1 MTSEPQKRTKF
12 GSKFGVVAAA
22 AGSAVGLG
30 NIWKFPYEAGRN
42 GGAAFLLIYIL
53 CVLLLGL
60 PVMLSEFAIGRRA
73 HANVS
78 GAFRKL
84 TGNNRWSGIGIL
96 GAVTAFL
103 ILSFYFVVAGWSL
116 EYVAQAISNN
126 FVGKTPADLSLAF
139 TDFTS
144 DTYRPLF
151 WTAIFVVL
159 TAFVL
164 LAGVEKG
171 IERYSKVLMPF
182 LIIILILLSIRSV
195 TMPNGLE
202 GVKFLFKPDFS
213 KITPQVMLSAL
224 GQAFFS
230 LSLGMGCMITYGSY
244 MRKKSNLM
252 QTAVQVTI
260 VDTVVAILAGV
271 AIFPAVFSLGINPA
285 EGPQLVFVTL
295 PGVFSHMTGGYIF
308 AILFF
313 LLLTI
318 AAITS
323 TISLQEVITAYVS
336 EEFHITRKKVV
347 VVSSLLLMLGAVL
360 SSLSLGPYSSL
371 LINGKPLFEVLDF
384 VTSKLFL
391 PFGGLL
397 IALFIGWFYKADNV
411 RDELSNGGKLKIRF
425 FPVYLFLMRYFVP
438 LAILLIFFNELGLL
452 RY

>member
-1 MTSEPQKRTKF
+1 MSSESQKRTKF

-30 NIWKFPYEAGRN
+30 NIWKFPYEAGQN
-42 GGAAFLLIYIL
+42 GGAAFLLVYIL
-53 CVLLLGL
+53 CVILLGL
-60 PVMLSEFAIGRRA
+60 PVMLSEFVIGRRA

-84 TGNNRWSGIGIL
+84 SGNNRWVGVGLL
-96 GAVTAFL
+96 GVLTAFL

-116 EYVAQAISNN
+116 EYVVQAVSNN
-126 FVGKTPADLSLAF
+126 FVDIAF
-139 TDFTS
+139 SNFTS

-151 WTAIFVVL
+151 WTTVFVAL

-182 LIIILILLSIRSV
+182 LAIILILLCVRSV
-195 TMPNGLE
+195 SMPNGLE
-202 GVKFLFKPDFS
+202 GLKFLFYPDFS

-244 MRKKSNLM
+244 MRKQNNLLH
-252 QTAVQVTI
+252 TAIQVTI
-260 VDTVVAILAGV
+260 VDTLLAILAAV

-295 PGVFSHMTGGYIF
+295 PGVFTHMTGGYIF

-313 LLLTI
+313 LLLAI

-323 TISLQEVITAYVS
+323 TISLQEVITAYIS
-336 EEFHITRKKVV
+336 EEFKIARKKVV
-347 VVSSLLLMLGAVL
+347 VVSSLTLMMTAALC
-360 SSLSLGPYSSL
+360 SLSLGLDSHL
-371 LINGKPLFEVLDF
+371 TINGKPLFDVLDF
-384 VTSKLFL
+384 VSSKLLL

-397 IALFIGWFYKADNV
+397 IALFMGWFYKAAEI
-411 RDELSNGGKLKIRF
+411 RDVLSNGGKLKIRF
-425 FPVYLFLMRYFVP
+425 FAVYLFLMRYFVP
-438 LAILLIFFNELGLL
+438 LAIIMIFLNELGLL
-452 RY
+452 A

>member
-30 NIWKFPYEAGRN
+30 NIWKFPYEAGQN
-42 GGAAFLLIYIL
+42 GGAAFLLVYIL
-53 CVLLLGL
+53 CVVLLGI

-84 TGNNRWSGIGIL
+84 TGNNHWIGIGLL
-96 GAVTAFL
+96 GVLTAFL

-116 EYVAQAISNN
+116 EYVAQAVSNN
-126 FVGKTPADLSLAF
+126 FVGKTPADLSVAF

-151 WTAIFVVL
+151 WTAIFVAL

-182 LIIILILLSIRSV
+182 LAVILILLSIRSV

-202 GVKFLFKPDFS
+202 GLKFLFKPDFS

-244 MRKKSNLM
+244 MRKQNNLL
-252 QTAVQVTI
+252 QTAVQVTV
-260 VDTVVAILAGV
+260 VDTIVAILAGV

-295 PGVFSHMTGGYIF
+295 PGVFTHMTGGYIF

-313 LLLTI
+313 LLLAI

-323 TISLQEVITAYVS
+323 TISLQEVITAYIS
-336 EEFHITRKKVV
+336 EEFHLSRKKVV
-347 VVSSLLLMLGAVL
+347 AASSLLLMVGAVL

-371 LINGKPLFEVLDF
+371 MINGKPLFEVLDF

-397 IALFIGWFYKADNV
+397 IALFIGWFYKADDI
-411 RDELSNGGKLKIRF
+411 RDELSNGGKLKSRF
-425 FPVYLFLMRYFVP
+425 FPIYLFLMRYFVP

-452 RY
+452 R

>member
-30 NIWKFPYEAGRN
+30 NIWKFPYEAGQN
-42 GGAAFLLIYIL
+42 GGAAFLLVYIL
-53 CVLLLGL
+53 CVVLLGI

-84 TGNNRWSGIGIL
+84 TGNNNWIGIGLL
-96 GAVTAFL
+96 GVLTAFL

-116 EYVAQAISNN
+116 EYVAQAVSNN
-126 FVGKTPADLSLAF
+126 FVGKTPADLSVAF

-151 WTAIFVVL
+151 WTAIFVFL

-182 LIIILILLSIRSV
+182 LAVILILLSIRSV

-202 GVKFLFKPDFS
+202 GLKFLFKPDFS

-244 MRKKSNLM
+244 MRKQNNLL
-252 QTAVQVTI
+252 QTAVQVTV
-260 VDTVVAILAGV
+260 VDTIVAILAGV

-295 PGVFSHMTGGYIF
+295 PGVFTHMTGGYIF

-313 LLLTI
+313 LLLAI

-323 TISLQEVITAYVS
+323 TISLQEVITAYIS
-336 EEFHITRKKVV
+336 EEFHLSRKKVV
-347 VVSSLLLMLGAVL
+347 AASSLLLMVGAVL

-371 LINGKPLFEVLDF
+371 MINGKPLFEVLDF

-397 IALFIGWFYKADNV
+397 IALFIGWFYKADDI
-411 RDELSNGGKLKIRF
+411 RDELSNGGKLKSRF
-425 FPVYLFLMRYFVP
+425 FPIYLFLMRYFVP

-452 RY
+452 R

>member
-1 MTSEPQKRTKF
+1 MASEPQKRTKF

-30 NIWKFPYEAGRN
+30 NIWKFPYEAGQN
-42 GGAAFLLIYIL
+42 GGAAFLLVYIL
-53 CVLLLGL
+53 CVVLLGV

-84 TGNNRWSGIGIL
+84 TGNNHWIGIGLL
-96 GAVTAFL
+96 GVLTAFL

-116 EYVAQAISNN
+116 EYVAQAVSNN
-126 FVGKTPADLSLAF
+126 FVGKTPADLSVAF

-151 WTAIFVVL
+151 WTAIFVAL

-182 LIIILILLSIRSV
+182 LAVILILLCIRSV
-195 TMPNGLE
+195 SMPNGME

-244 MRKKSNLM
+244 MRKKNNLLR
-252 QTAVQVTI
+252 TAVQVTI
-260 VDTVVAILAGV
+260 VDTLIAILAGV

-295 PGVFSHMTGGYIF
+295 PGVFTHMTGGYIF

-313 LLLTI
+313 LLLAI

-323 TISLQEVITAYVS
+323 TISLQEVITAYIS
-336 EEFHITRKKVV
+336 EEFHISRKKVV
-347 VVSSLLLMLGAVL
+347 AGSSLVLMIGAVFC
-360 SSLSLGPYSSL
+360 SLSLGTDSNL
-371 LINGKPLFEVLDF
+371 MINGKSLFEVLDF

-397 IALFIGWFYKADNV
+397 ISLFMGWFYKADEI
-411 RDELSNGGKLKIRF
+411 RDELSNGGKLTIRL
-425 FPVYLFLMRYFVP
+425 FPIYRFLMRYFVP
-438 LAILLIFFNELGLL
+438 LAILLIFLNELGLL
-452 RY
+452 HY

>member
-1 MTSEPQKRTKF
+1 MTSQSQKRTKF

-30 NIWKFPYEAGRN
+30 NIWKFPYEAGQN
-42 GGAAFLLIYIL
+42 GGAAFLLVYIC
-53 CVLLLGL
+53 CVFLLGI
-60 PVMLSEFAIGRRA
+60 PVMVSEFAIGRRA

-84 TGNNRWSGIGIL
+84 TGNNRWIGVGVL
-96 GAVTAFL
+96 GALTAFL

-116 EYVAQAISNN
+116 EYVAQAVSNN
-126 FVGKTPADLSLAF
+126 FVGKTPTDLSVAF

-151 WTAIFVVL
+151 WTAIFVLL
-159 TAFVL
+159 TALVL

-171 IERYSKVLMPF
+171 IERYSKLLMPF
-182 LIIILILLSIRSV
+182 LAVILILLSIRSV
-195 TMPNGLE
+195 TMPNGIE
-202 GVKFLFKPDFS
+202 GLTFLFKPDFS
-213 KITPQVMLSAL
+213 KITPQVILSAL

-244 MRKKSNLM
+244 MRKSNNLV

-260 VDTVVAILAGV
+260 IDTLVAILAGV

-285 EGPQLVFVTL
+285 QGPELVFVTL
-295 PGVFSHMTGGYIF
+295 PGVFTHMPGGYIF

-313 LLLTI
+313 MLLAI

-323 TISLQEVITAYVS
+323 TISLQEVIVAYIS
-336 EEFHITRKKVV
+336 EEFHLSRKKVIA
-347 VVSSLLLMLGAVL
+347 VSSLLLMVGGVL
-360 SSLSLGPYSSL
+360 ASLSLGPHSNL
-371 LINGKPLFEVLDF
+371 VINGKPLFELLDF

-391 PFGGLL
+391 PFGGFL
-397 IALFIGWFYKADNV
+397 IALFVGWFYKAEYM
-411 RDELSNGGKLKIRF
+411 RDEISNGGKLNTSF
-425 FPVYLFLMRYFVP
+425 FPVYRFLIRYFVP
-438 LAILLIFFNELGLL
+438 LAILLIFCNELGLL
-452 RY
+452 PF

>member
-30 NIWKFPYEAGRN
+30 NIWKFPYEAGQN
-42 GGAAFLLIYIL
+42 GGAAFLLVYIL
-53 CVLLLGL
+53 CVVLLGV

-84 TGNNRWSGIGIL
+84 TGNNHWIGIGFL
-96 GAVTAFL
+96 GVLTAFL

-116 EYVAQAISNN
+116 EYVAQAVSNN
-126 FVGKTPADLSLAF
+126 FVGKTPADLSVAF

-151 WTAIFVVL
+151 WTAIFVAL

-182 LIIILILLSIRSV
+182 LAVILILLSIRSV

-202 GVKFLFKPDFS
+202 GLKFLFKPDFS

-244 MRKKSNLM
+244 MRKQNNLL
-252 QTAVQVTI
+252 QTAVQVTV
-260 VDTVVAILAGV
+260 VDTIVAILAGV

-295 PGVFSHMTGGYIF
+295 PGVFTHMTGGYIF

-313 LLLTI
+313 LLLAI

-323 TISLQEVITAYVS
+323 TISLQEVITAYIS
-336 EEFHITRKKVV
+336 EEFHLSRKKVV
-347 VVSSLLLMLGAVL
+347 AASSLLLMVGAVL

-371 LINGKPLFEVLDF
+371 MINGKPLFEVLDF

-397 IALFIGWFYKADNV
+397 IALFIGWFYKADDI
-411 RDELSNGGKLKIRF
+411 RDELSNGGKLKSRF
-425 FPVYLFLMRYFVP
+425 FPIYLFLMRYFVP

-452 RY
+452 R

>member
-53 CVLLLGL
+53 CVVLLGL

-84 TGNNRWSGIGIL
+84 TGNNRWTGVGIL
-96 GAVTAFL
+96 GALTAFL

-116 EYVAQAISNN
+116 EYVAQAVSNN
-126 FVGKTPADLSLAF
+126 FVDKTPADLSVAF

-144 DTYRPLF
+144 DTFRPLF
-151 WTAIFVVL
+151 WTAIFVCL

-182 LIIILILLSIRSV
+182 LAVILILLCIRSIS
-195 TMPNGLE
+195 MPNGLE
-202 GVKFLFKPDFS
+202 GLKFLFKPDFS

-244 MRKKSNLM
+244 MRKKNDLL
-252 QTAVQVTI
+252 QTAVQVTV
-260 VDTVVAILAGV
+260 VDTLVAILAGV

-285 EGPQLVFVTL
+285 QGPELVFVTL
-295 PGVFSHMTGGYIF
+295 PSVFTHMAGGYIF

-313 LLLTI
+313 LLLAI

-323 TISLQEVITAYVS
+323 TISLQEVITAYIS
-336 EEFHITRKKVV
+336 EEFHLSRKKVV
-347 VVSSLLLMLGAVL
+347 VASSLLLMVGAVL
-360 SSLSLGPYSSL
+360 SSLSLGPNSNL
-371 LINGKPLFEVLDF
+371 LINGKPLFQVLDF

-397 IALFIGWFYKADNV
+397 ISLFIGWFYKADDV
-411 RDELSNGGKLKIRF
+411 RDELSNGGTLKNRF
-425 FPVYLFLMRYFVP
+425 FPIYLFLMRYFVP

-452 RY
+452 S

>member
-1 MTSEPQKRTKF
+1 MSSEPQKRTKF

-30 NIWKFPYEAGRN
+30 NIWKFPYEAGQN
-42 GGAAFLLIYIL
+42 GGAAFLLLYIL
-53 CVLLLGL
+53 CVILLGL
-60 PVMLSEFAIGRRA
+60 PVMLSEFVIGRRA

-84 TGNNRWSGIGIL
+84 SGNNRWVGVGLL
-96 GAVTAFL
+96 GVLTAFL

-116 EYVAQAISNN
+116 EYVVQAISNN
-126 FVGKTPADLSLAF
+126 FVDKTPTDLSIAF
-139 TDFTS
+139 SNFTS

-151 WTAIFVVL
+151 WTTIFVAL

-182 LIIILILLSIRSV
+182 LGVILILLCVRSV
-195 TMPNGLE
+195 SMPNGVE
-202 GVKFLFKPDFS
+202 GLKFLFYPDFS
-213 KITPQVMLSAL
+213 KITSQVMLSAL

-244 MRKKSNLM
+244 MRKQNNLLH
-252 QTAVQVTI
+252 TAIQVTI
-260 VDTVVAILAGV
+260 VDTLVAILAAV

-295 PGVFSHMTGGYIF
+295 PGVFTHMTGGYIF

-313 LLLTI
+313 LLLAI

-323 TISLQEVITAYVS
+323 TISLQEVITAYIS
-336 EEFHITRKKVV
+336 EEFKIARKKVV
-347 VVSSLLLMLGAVL
+347 VASSLILMITAALC
-360 SSLSLGPYSSL
+360 SLSLGLDSHL
-371 LINGKPLFEVLDF
+371 TINGKPLFDLLDF
-384 VTSKLFL
+384 VSSKLLL

-397 IALFIGWFYKADNV
+397 IALFMGWFYKADEI
-411 RDELSNGGKLKIRF
+411 RDELSNGGQLKIRF
-425 FPVYLFLMRYFVP
+425 FAVYLFLMRYFVP
-438 LAILLIFFNELGLL
+438 LAIIMIFLNELGLL
-452 RY
+452 A